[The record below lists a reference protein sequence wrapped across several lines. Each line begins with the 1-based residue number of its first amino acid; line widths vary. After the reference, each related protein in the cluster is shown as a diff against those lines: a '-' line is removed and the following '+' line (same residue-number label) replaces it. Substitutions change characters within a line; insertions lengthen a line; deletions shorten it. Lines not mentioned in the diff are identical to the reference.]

1 MNIQVKT
8 KFIKSSYTNS
18 PQIDGMFG
26 SLVKVL
32 KAVLVDGFN
41 ELSVT
46 KGVYDNSKK
55 QIELFFTRGHGFGV
69 TSVVSISGSSDPKLD
84 KEFRVIESRLDSI
97 ILHSED
103 PVNLSD
109 VSNIK
114 VKFAPLGYELV
125 YNDITNKGIA
135 CFKSKGGD
143 ILKVIDAPL
152 SGYNTSWTKYARV
165 VAGNNI
171 DIGGDFIDNQKFPKH
186 NTYPNLEKT
195 GNGPAGSGQV
205 GYLSWEYARYVQDT
219 TSYYRYVDQVT
230 GFISNWS
237 IVGDDRTF
245 YLFIDNMGPTIDS
258 RNICTFGAIER
269 DTIGSCILVGSD
281 ISAVT
286 SNQYSTQYYG
296 TSGRNGFTNMQH
308 NIGCFINKSSEGN
321 NVDQLNFNLYHVT
334 LDSGNVT
341 NQGLNKGN
349 NPNNFYTPI
358 TIVDAYKNVRG
369 NLRGI
374 YQLYNNSLNNNMFL
388 DNYKKVVVRV
398 RYYGTD
404 QPPYQIPYLFS
415 LEDWQ

>member
-18 PQIDGMFG
+18 PQINGMFG

-125 YNDITNKGIA
+125 YDDITNEGIA
-135 CFKSKGGD
+135 CFKSKDGN

-152 SGYNTSWTKYARV
+152 NGYDTSWTKYARV
-165 VAGNNI
+165 VAGNSI
-171 DIGGDFIDNQKFPKH
+171 DGGGDFINNQKFPKH

-205 GYLSWEYARYVQDT
+205 GYLSWEYARPVQDN
-219 TSYYRYVDQVT
+219 SYYGYVDQAT

-237 IVGDDRTF
+237 IIGDDRTF

-281 ISAVT
+281 VSAVN
-286 SNQYSTQYYG
+286 SNQYNAEYYG
-296 TSGRNGFTNMQH
+296 TSGRNSFTNMQH

-321 NVDQLNFNLYHVT
+321 NADQLNFNLYHVT
-334 LDSGNVT
+334 LDSSNVT

>member
-1 MNIQVKT
+1 MNIQIKT

-18 PQIDGMFG
+18 PQINGTFG

-32 KAVLVDGFN
+32 KSVLVNGFN
-41 ELSVT
+41 ELSIT
-46 KGVYDNSKK
+46 KGTYDNSKK

-69 TSVVSISGSSDPKLD
+69 TSVVSISGSSDPKLN
-84 KEFRVIESRLDSI
+84 KEFRVIESNPDSL
-97 ILHSED
+97 ILHSEE

-109 VSNIK
+109 ISNIK

-125 YNDITNKGIA
+125 YDDITNTGTA
-135 CFKSKGGD
+135 CFKSRDGD
-143 ILKVIDAPL
+143 ILKVIDTPL

-171 DIGGDFIDNQKFPKH
+171 DKGGNFIDNQKFPKH
-186 NTYPNLEKT
+186 NTYPDLEKT

-205 GYLSWEYARYVQDT
+205 GYLSWEYARPVQDN
-219 TSYYRYVDQVT
+219 TSNYRYVDQP
-230 GFISNWS
+230 GNFISDWQ

-258 RNICTFGAIER
+258 RSIYTFGAIER
-269 DTIGSCILVGSD
+269 DTIGSCILAGSD
-281 ISAVT
+281 ISTVT
-286 SNQYSTQYYG
+286 SNQNYTGYYG

-321 NVDQLNFNLYHVT
+321 NTGQLNFNLYHIT
-334 LDSGNVT
+334 LDGSNAT
-341 NQGLNKGN
+341 NQGLNEGN

-358 TIVDAYKNVRG
+358 TVVDAYKNVRG

-388 DNYKKVVVRV
+388 DNYKKVVIRV

-404 QPPYQIPYLFS
+404 EPYQIPYLFS
-415 LEDWQ
+415 LEDW

>member
-18 PQIDGMFG
+18 PQINGMFG

-296 TSGRNGFTNMQH
+296 TSGRNSFTNMQH

-321 NVDQLNFNLYHVT
+321 NADQLNFNLYHVT
-334 LDSGNVT
+334 LDPSNVT
-341 NQGLNKGN
+341 NQGLNEGN

>member
-18 PQIDGMFG
+18 PKIDGMFG

-205 GYLSWEYARYVQDT
+205 GYLSWEYARYVQDN
-219 TSYYRYVDQVT
+219 TSSYRYVDQVT

>member
-1 MNIQVKT
+1 MNTQIKT
-8 KFIKSSYTNS
+8 KFIKSSYNNS
-18 PQIDGMFG
+18 PQINGVFG

-46 KGVYDNSKK
+46 KGTYDNSKK
-55 QIELFFTRGHGFGV
+55 QIELSFTRGHGFGV
-69 TSVVSISGSSDPKLD
+69 TSVVSISGSSDPKLN
-84 KEFRVIESRLDSI
+84 KEFRVIESRFDSI
-97 ILHSED
+97 ILHSEE

-109 VSNIK
+109 ISNIK

-125 YNDITNKGIA
+125 YDDITNTGTA
-135 CFKSKGGD
+135 CFKSKDGN

-171 DIGGDFIDNQKFPKH
+171 DRGGDFIDNQKFPKH
-186 NTYPNLEKT
+186 NTYPDLEKT
-195 GNGPAGSGQV
+195 GDGPAGSGQV
-205 GYLSWEYARYVQDT
+205 GYLSWEYSRPGQDN
-219 TSYYRYVDQVT
+219 TSYHSYVDQVT
-230 GFISNWS
+230 GFTSNWS
-237 IVGDDRTF
+237 IIGDDRTF
-245 YLFIDNMGPTIDS
+245 YLFIDSMGPTVDS
-258 RNICTFGAIER
+258 RNIYTFGAIER
-269 DTIGSCILVGSD
+269 DTVGSCILVGSD

-286 SNQYSTQYYG
+286 SNQTSTSHYG
-296 TSGRNGFTNMQH
+296 TSGRNSFTNMQY
-308 NIGCFINKSSEGN
+308 NIGCFINKFSEGG

-334 LDSGNVT
+334 LDSSNVT
-341 NQGLNKGN
+341 NQGLNKGS
-349 NPNNFYTPI
+349 NPNNLYTPI
-358 TIVDAYKNVRG
+358 TVVDAHKNVRG

-388 DNYKKVVVRV
+388 DNYKKVIIRI

-404 QPPYQIPYLFS
+404 EPYHVPYLFS